1 MISES
6 QHYIRNLIKFKKY
19 TPKGLLYLEEW
30 GSLRLAAN
38 TAYLALVTA
47 KLDPD
52 SSDDLLQFA
61 KERFLISILVA
72 LPVFFIDPE
81 VPGNNSKYQPLKGP
95 IVLHVWIFRPQFH
108 SWLWSKFTKETT
120 S

>member
-1 MISES
+1 MVNYASVPYSKINTDKDDLGMISES

-61 KERFLISILVA
+61 KEWLFILILKA
-72 LPVFFIDPE
+72 LPVFI
-81 VPGNNSKYQPLKGP
+81 
-95 IVLHVWIFRPQFH
+95 
-108 SWLWSKFTKETT
+108 
-120 S
+120 

>member
-61 KERFLISILVA
+61 KARLLNFDLSGTSGLCYSS
-72 LPVFFIDPE
+72 
-81 VPGNNSKYQPLKGP
+81 GNTQ
-95 IVLHVWIFRPQFH
+95 
-108 SWLWSKFTKETT
+108 
-120 S
+120 

>member
-61 KERFLISILVA
+61 KEWLFILILKA
-72 LPVFFIDPE
+72 LSVFI
-81 VPGNNSKYQPLKGP
+81 
-95 IVLHVWIFRPQFH
+95 
-108 SWLWSKFTKETT
+108 
-120 S
+120 

>member
-61 KERFLISILVA
+61 KERLFNFDLSDTSGL
-72 LPVFFIDPE
+72 FIDPE
-81 VPGNNSKYQPLKGP
+81 IPSKN
-95 IVLHVWIFRPQFH
+95 
-108 SWLWSKFTKETT
+108 
-120 S
+120 

>member
-61 KERFLISILVA
+61 KARLLKVA
-72 LPVFFIDPE
+72 FYRSGSTRKDLKST
-81 VPGNNSKYQPLKGP
+81 SKRTNCITCMDLQAA
-95 IVLHVWIFRPQFH
+95 VL
-108 SWLWSKFTKETT
+108 
-120 S
+120 

>member
-38 TAYLALVTA
+38 TAYLEPFRKRLF
-47 KLDPD
+47 
-52 SSDDLLQFA
+52 DLL
-61 KERFLISILVA
+61 
-72 LPVFFIDPE
+72 
-81 VPGNNSKYQPLKGP
+81 
-95 IVLHVWIFRPQFH
+95 
-108 SWLWSKFTKETT
+108 
-120 S
+120 